1 MAPKGLR
8 FGRQRHITQ
17 DGEQLLDPLD
27 DHFSDRKTDRRSDD
41 GIPERADLAVQFWS
55 KRGPKETFW
64 GKRRGSQGCHA
75 TISAS
80 VESAFGRTDRQTRTD
95 TGRTKKLEP
104 SYTIAP
110 SGQIFIAL
118 SIDTG
123 SPVIVSQCD
132 DFNYFN
138 VRRTLGY

>member
-1 MAPKGLR
+1 MAPKWLR

-41 GIPERADLAVQFWS
+41 AIPERADLAVHFWS

-64 GKRRGSQGCHA
+64 VKRRGSQGCHA

-80 VESAFGRTDRQTRTD
+80 VESAFGRTDTDRQTQTDTD

-110 SGQIFIAL
+110 SGQIL
-118 SIDTG
+118 WESLTG
-123 SPVIVSQCD
+123 VVGDGLLC
-132 DFNYFN
+132 
-138 VRRTLGY
+138 L